1 MSYLTLFS
9 LLLNALLIS
18 ATSTAV
24 SSTLSQ
30 SSVHQIPAF
39 SITTNQEN
47 WHDNVIILSNNNQ
60 TTRQLSK
67 IDNKNFVPV
76 IYCDNNVARP
86 VHQVTSHYSKHQR
99 YSHLI
104 LANFQYRFTHSR
116 RQLLLLN
123 FRDIYFN
130 YDSDYKDY
138 IDA

>member
-30 SSVHQIPAF
+30 SPVHQIPAF

-116 RQLLLLN
+116 RQLMLLN